1 MSRLRTPLSFIVFV
15 ISFLTFWNK
24 FHQRIFRNQEFYAFK
39 DIPPELLDPNHE
51 AGIKDIKNFNW
62 GFRDSRSL
70 VTKGD
75 EIEADFNRVP
85 EKYHLQ
91 SSVVTNDKLIEGPIL
106 TKPRSCK
113 DTEIIIMIK
122 SAVTHPEFRTAIR
135 KTWASNLEMFKTS
148 IYFTVAKSS
157 KPQVQA
163 ELLKESEKFKDV
175 IIGDFQD
182 SYYNVTKK
190 VFVGMNFV
198 VENCKYAHYVIHI
211 DDDAYVSLPRLYEFL
226 LKRVQESDFTT
237 DNYIF

>member
-1 MSRLRTPLSFIVFV
+1 MSRLRTPLSSIIFV

-24 FHQRIFRNQEFYAFK
+24 FYRKNQDFYAFE
-39 DIPPELLDPNHE
+39 DIPPELLDPDHE

-62 GFRDSRSL
+62 GFRESRSL
-70 VTKGD
+70 VTKND
-75 EIEADFNRVP
+75 EIEADFERVP
-85 EKYHLQ
+85 EKYHLKASQ
-91 SSVVTNDKLIEGPIL
+91 VSSDKLIEGPIL
-106 TKPRSCK
+106 SKPKSCK

-122 SAVTHPEFRTAIR
+122 SAVTHPEFRTTIR
-135 KTWASNLEMFKTS
+135 KTWATNLEMFKTA

-157 KPQVQA
+157 NSHIQA
-163 ELLKESEKFKDV
+163 KLLEESETFKDV

-190 VFVGMNFV
+190 VFAGMNFV

-211 DDDAYVSLPRLYEFL
+211 DDDAYVSLPRLYDFL
-226 LKRVQESDFTT
+226 LRRVQETEFST